1 MTLRPD
7 IEKTIGFALHHSSYL
22 FKTGMK
28 NIFLKN
34 GLDITPEEMIIL
46 FLIKE
51 EGSDQGTL
59 VTKSLKDKTNITRL
73 LTRME
78 TKSLIIRQ
86 THTENNR
93 QQIVFLTTKGEEV
106 RTTALPLMQQMI
118 KRTTQG
124 ISVEDMETTRTTLNK
139 ISQNIK

>member
-1 MTLRPD
+1 
-7 IEKTIGFALHHSSYL
+7 
-22 FKTGMK
+22 MK